1 MATNTILDEV
11 KKHSA
16 WNIFMG
22 LLMAALGI
30 LLMAYPFATG
40 AITTVFI
47 GWTLVLAG
55 AADDLFFRIA
65 GPVAAWPTGMALCLA
80 SEAEAHAALID
91 ERNLQMAL
99 TALFAYAAG
108 LRLSALLAPTSQN
121 EPAIL
126 RLGG

>member
-1 MATNTILDEV
+1 VLN
-11 KKHSA
+11 
-16 WNIFMG
+16 
-22 LLMAALGI
+22 I
-30 LLMAYPFATG
+30 LLLAADSLPEG
-40 AITTVFI
+40 GQV
-47 GWTLVLAG
+47 VLAG